1 MAEVG
6 IADVTSARLVAA
18 YGSSHS
24 TMLFSAEA
32 NWQKLFDHV
41 DVKVPVHDT
50 EGIER
55 SFDYLLAHLPSDAAE
70 RIAPALMAQR
80 HQATMA
86 ALDRLQRN
94 IAADALD
101 VLVIVGDDQRELFKD
116 HSRPAM
122 AIYTGAQIRNAA
134 APANLPDNWYFH
146 DQARRLEDGRDV
158 HYPCHPALANFLAQG
173 LSASDFDFTVVNAL
187 VGEQFEGHAYSFVH
201 RRLTAALGL
210 PVVPIFLN
218 TYYPPNVPTPQRC
231 RALGQ
236 QLGRLI
242 ASFPA
247 PLRVGVMA
255 SGGLSHFR
263 VDEELDAEVVRALR
277 DNDLT
282 ALAALQ
288 PHRLQG
294 GSSEI
299 RNWICVAAAVA
310 EAGLALDW
318 LEYVPAY
325 RSRALTGVGLGFA
338 RWGK

>member
-1 MAEVG
+1 
-6 IADVTSARLVAA
+6 
-18 YGSSHS
+18 
-24 TMLFSAEA
+24 ML
-32 NWQKLFDHV
+32 
-41 DVKVPVHDT
+41 
-50 EGIER
+50 
-55 SFDYLLAHLPSDAAE
+55 
-70 RIAPALMAQR
+70 
-80 HQATMA
+80 
-86 ALDRLQRN
+86 
-94 IAADALD
+94 
-101 VLVIVGDDQRELFKD
+101 
-116 HSRPAM
+116 
-122 AIYTGAQIRNAA
+122 
-134 APANLPDNWYFH
+134 
-146 DQARRLEDGRDV
+146 
-158 HYPCHPALANFLAQG
+158 YPCHPALANFLAQG
-173 LSASDFDFTVVNAL
+173 LSACDFDFTVVNAL

-201 RRLTAALGL
+201 RRLTAGLGL

-247 PLRVGVMA
+247 PLRVGLMA

-263 VDEELDAEVVRALR
+263 VDEELDAEVVQALR
-277 DNDLT
+277 ANDLAT
-282 ALAALQ
+282 LAALE
-288 PHRLQG
+288 PYRLQG